1 MDTISCFVREYYG
14 HDIVAGLMAV
24 QLVAHFSSTILYH
37 VLVLNRLRADVKLVQ
52 DISLTSPFPDRS

>member
-1 MDTISCFVREYYG
+1 MDAISCFVREYYG

-37 VLVLNRLRADVKLVQ
+37 VLVLNRLRVDVEMVG
-52 DISLTSPFPDRS
+52 DVTLTSPLPDRS

>member
-37 VLVLNRLRADVKLVQ
+37 VLVLNRLRVDVGMVR
-52 DISLTSPFPDRS
+52 DVTLTSPLPDRS

>member
-37 VLVLNRLRADVKLVQ
+37 VLVLNRLRVDVEMVR
-52 DISLTSPFPDRS
+52 DVTLTSPLPDRS